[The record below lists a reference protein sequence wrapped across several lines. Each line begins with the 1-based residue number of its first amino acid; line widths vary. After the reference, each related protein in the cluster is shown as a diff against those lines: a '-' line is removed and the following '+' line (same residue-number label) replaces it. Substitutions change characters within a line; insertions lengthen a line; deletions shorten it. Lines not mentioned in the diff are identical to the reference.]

1 MPPRRVYHDGYGS
14 YESGN
19 LPYWNQQRFDLGE
32 RIAEELAQKTYQ
44 QLPSAVSQK
53 RERHNRVGTNLDALV
68 REYDAKRKSEK
79 NPYSIAQKEIG
90 NSFQTKTHE
99 GIKPALEAAGRS
111 PFAPQ
116 DSEFMNQFDQR
127 YNDIGKSV
135 LDEMTENYLKNI
147 VPKVQGNRIQR
158 GTFNNTGGTRH
169 ELDSVLKGLHKDVNR
184 NLTHLKARGLEHGLE
199 EVHKHKMRG
208 LEAAQLGSNVQ
219 EKEKESTIRGAQAL
233 QDAERG
239 QHIHDISALDQQ
251 RKQAAEEQAH
261 EEALLREQQ
270 ERAKDK
276 QEFAVNKLA
285 QEAQLISGLP
295 ATHVS
300 HVGKIT
306 EPRPANPYET
316 GAGIIGQMV
325 GLMHNQ
331 KAQTIKT
338 GGSVQEKA
346 FHKFQKL
353 VATSMVRRRCGG
365 SISKY
370 APGGAV
376 SYEPNAG
383 MTPEIEKQL
392 AVLQQMQRSQG
403 TPMGNAFW
411 NMGSHILSKTGSDEG
426 PMASF
431 GEASK
436 VFRDTLDTHEN
447 KAFDMKA
454 KEINLLSDINQS
466 RQRQQEL
473 VREHEFKN
481 KSLAETSRLHDA
493 QIAREQAHANYY
505 NQQTKALGT
514 SSSGNAGESGYLPK
528 GFHESTELKERI
540 KAEGKAKE
548 RYLEQ
553 AKAIDEAQ
561 NHLNIMKDASEKL
574 GPTGPVAGILPNKL
588 VTFNDPEKIANRRVF
603 EQEAVSNVLDAL
615 NKMKGVQSDKD
626 MEYIKRTAVSLS
638 DDPAT
643 IKAWFKKTQS
653 LIDRGKQGKQFIDE
667 AVSKGMSR
675 EEAEKSYHDWAINNP
690 LVYKGAEKT
699 QNVKSHHNKTPLTP
713 AEARMALQ
721 MGAGQ

>member
-1 MPPRRVYHDGYGS
+1 MPPRKIYHDGYGS

-53 RERHNRVGTNLDALV
+53 RERHKQVGTNLDALV

-169 ELDSVLKGLHKDVNR
+169 ELDSVLRGLHKDVNR

-233 QDAERG
+233 QEAERG

-251 RKQAAEEQAH
+251 RKQAAEEQTH

-306 EPRPANPYET
+306 EPSPTNPYQI
-316 GAGIIGQMV
+316 GAGLLGTMMEL
-325 GLMHNQ
+325 GG
-331 KAQTIKT
+331 KKPQTIKT

-383 MTPEIEKQL
+383 MTPEIEQQL
-392 AVLQQMQRSQG
+392 ATLQQMQRSHG
-403 TPMGNAFW
+403 DATGHAFGRMGA
-411 NMGSHILSKTGSDEG
+411 HILSKVGSGER
-426 PMASF
+426 PYASF
-431 GEASK
+431 GEGLEKFYDAREAHAVRAS
-436 VFRDTLDTHEN
+436 
-447 KAFDMKA
+447 DMKA
-454 KEINLLSDINQS
+454 REINLLSAINQS

-473 VREHEFKN
+473 VRNHEFKN

-493 QIAREQAHANYY
+493 QIAQAQAHANYY

-514 SSSGNAGESGYLPK
+514 PSSGNVGESGYLPK
-528 GFHESTELKERI
+528 GVKETTENKERAKRNAQILKETDAQL
-540 KAEGKAKE
+540 KAAQEGKRTVGRVKQ
-548 RYLEQ
+548 L
-553 AKAIDEAQ
+553 
-561 NHLNIMKDASEKL
+561 SEEL
-574 GPTGPVAGILPNKL
+574 DTGPFKGAISRLPVVGPSLGGWMGLDPDKMSEFQAATKKL
-588 VTFNDPEKIANRRVF
+588 AL
-603 EQEAVSNVLDAL
+603 EQEAAHPGVKGKAL
-615 NKMKGVQSDKD
+615 
-626 MEYIKRTAVSLS
+626 MEAYQETKPHEGR
-638 DDPAT
+638 
-643 IKAWFKKTQS
+643 
-653 LIDRGKQGKQFIDE
+653 R
-667 AVSKGMSR
+667 
-675 EEAEKSYHDWAINNP
+675 
-690 LVYKGAEKT
+690 KGANKAISEKIEYGFDRAESEAKFIRKFIKEGHGDAVDAKHAFSELYPEGNEDMK
-699 QNVKSHHNKTPLTP
+699 QEKQEKVSGSLPTPEQAA
-713 AEARMALQ
+713 AELARRRA
-721 MGAGQ
+721 AA